1 MRYLVLLAALLAS
14 SCAHTDRF
22 SPALPMPTLKLP
34 GDTLITRIA
43 LGSCFHPS
51 RNGDIF
57 DEITAQ
63 NPDVFLFLGDNVY
76 AADESFDLELNSLR
90 AAYFDLAQVESFQT
104 LRSSVP
110 MMVIWD
116 DHDYGK
122 DDAGGDWSN
131 KNFSE
136 SLYQHVWAI
145 DDEDPRTQLP
155 GVYLQETI
163 GPEGQQVQIIMLDV
177 RFFRT
182 PLTRNPDQD
191 IGRYTPSQAPNQN
204 MLGDAQWQWFKE
216 QLEKPADVRIIVT
229 PIQLIADGHYWE
241 AWRMMPKER
250 QRFYDLLAETKPN
263 GAIIV
268 SGDRHSAAMYKR
280 EGILPYPLYELTTSS
295 LNVPLTLIV
304 KDPQDEPGPHRLFAP
319 FYESNYAL
327 IDIDWGKNTVTLQIL
342 DQESRSINI
351 QTLSF
356 GELTANQG
364 ASD

>member
-1 MRYLVLLAALLAS
+1 M
-14 SCAHTDRF
+14 
-22 SPALPMPTLKLP
+22 PAIGLK
-34 GDTLITRIA
+34 GDTVITRIA

-51 RNGDIF
+51 LKGDIF

-63 NPDVFLFLGDNVY
+63 KPDVFLFLGDNVY

-90 AAYFDLAQVESFQT
+90 SAYGDLAQVESFQA
-104 LRSSVP
+104 LRSSIP

-131 KNFSE
+131 KNYSE

-145 DDEDPRTQLP
+145 GDDDPRSQLP
-155 GVYLQETI
+155 GVYVQETI

-182 PLTRNPDQD
+182 PLTRNTDQNV
-191 IGRYTPSQAPNQN
+191 GRYTPSQDPNQN

-216 QLEKPADVRIIVT
+216 QLEKPANVRVIVT

-241 AWRMMPKER
+241 SWRMMPKER
-250 QRFYDLLAETKPN
+250 QRFYDLLAETRPN
-263 GAIIV
+263 GVIIV
-268 SGDRHSAAMYKR
+268 SGDRHSGAMYKL

-304 KDPQDEPGPHRLFAP
+304 KDEPGPHRLFAP

-327 IDIDWGKNTVTLQIL
+327 IDIDWEENIVTLLIL
-342 DQESRSINI
+342 DDESRSVNL
-351 QTLSF
+351 QTISF
-356 GELTANQG
+356 GALTAN
-364 ASD
+364 